1 MAMIQLGVH
10 LVELLGRLKDRQIKR
25 VRIMLIQIKNDSLK
39 LWDSLETF
47 LEDHLKTF
55 HTLLKDRIK
64 RILLLIILFEKCV
77 IFHYSNQ
84 QQDIGQNLRNRIMTH
99 KCIKVSLRKDSNQ
112 IKWRLESHPSIQ
124 LDQVVHH
131 QFTEGQLAQMID
143 SIRVYKYLNI
153 KDTKSLLTYLLTQH
167 CQLLVLQWA
176 SSICRKIRPQDVI
189 ISSFRIRL
197 RNLVK
202 DSAL

>member
-1 MAMIQLGVH
+1 
-10 LVELLGRLKDRQIKR
+10 
-25 VRIMLIQIKNDSLK
+25 MLIQIKNDSLK
-39 LWDSLETF
+39 LWDFLETF

-55 HTLLKDRIK
+55 HILLKDRIK
-64 RILLLIILFEKCV
+64 RMNSNKLLLIILFEKCV
-77 IFHYSNQ
+77 IFHYSNN

-112 IKWRLESHPSIQ
+112 IKWRHESHLSTQ

-131 QFTEGQLAQMID
+131 QFIEGQLAPMID

-153 KDTKSLLTYLLTQH
+153 KDIKSLLTYLLTQH
-167 CQLLVLQWA
+167 CQLLVLQWV
-176 SSICRKIRPQDVI
+176 SSICHQIRPQDVI